1 MSAEEQMNMVEI
13 LSEELGE
20 KELKIMA
27 LEKELEEQKKQKLEY
42 LELSE
47 ILQYK
52 LDWHVER
59 DDDDDFSPQELIE
72 DYAGIT
78 NSTYEIMIKT
88 LLYYFGGE
96 IWTRE
101 KIIEN
106 LVGSDMEESDF
117 EQLVDDEAGWI
128 VELRNGEYW
137 VSDSAVGM

>member
-1 MSAEEQMNMVEI
+1 
-13 LSEELGE
+13 
-20 KELKIMA
+20 
-27 LEKELEEQKKQKLEY
+27 
-42 LELSE
+42 
-47 ILQYK
+47 
-52 LDWHVER
+52 
-59 DDDDDFSPQELIE
+59 
-72 DYAGIT
+72 
-78 NSTYEIMIKT
+78 MIKT